1 MVKIDK
7 NKYLETVLK
16 YSNFDLEKN
25 KNLSESTKFVDIGM
39 SSIEYV
45 SMIVELEILFNV
57 TFDNPAMYSMELTIE
72 ELYNCMSE

>member
-7 NKYLETVLK
+7 EKYLEAVLK
-16 YSNFDLEKN
+16 YSNFDLGDSKD
-25 KNLSESTKFVDIGM
+25 LSGSTQFVDIGM

-57 TFDNPAMYSMELTIE
+57 TFDNPAIYSMELTIE
-72 ELYNCMSE
+72 ELYNCISE

>member
-7 NKYLETVLK
+7 DKYLDIVLK
-16 YSNFDLEKN
+16 YSNEPGDGK
-25 KNLSESTKFVDIGM
+25 KISESTKFVDIGM

-57 TFDNPAMYSMELTIE
+57 TFDNPAIYSLELTIE
-72 ELYNCMSE
+72 ELYNCMGE